1 MGGRFSI
8 AFVPTQGKAWILDL
22 GADDVNDRES
32 AKSKSLIVV
41 CEGGENQVTVVWR
54 SWGLDKCEIVSIRC
68 ERIYFLSSLFRFFDH
83 HRTSFPILRRSID
96 LQ

>member
-41 CEGGENQVTVVWR
+41 CEGGENQVTVVCR

-68 ERIYFLSSLFRFFDH
+68 DKILKLFFCLAPVWLPNFK
-83 HRTSFPILRRSID
+83 TLN
-96 LQ
+96 